1 LAKTSR
7 FYTNSNKVTLYIGNG
22 ELQMVETSG
31 QTHLIAA
38 VVVASSL
45 IALAFFVWEGI
56 ATSSLYDRAVK
67 LYQEKDYKSA
77 ESVFVKVLSRHPS
90 NDIARLLLGESLMQ
104 QNKLEEAVTHFDT
117 LISRAPKNAEAQ
129 VRLATAL
136 MKLEKVEEATTSL
149 EKAQN
154 LFKSQRNAAA
164 SEQIEQLLQ
173 SISAHKNISVANP
186 AIKSDSK
193 ET

>member
-1 LAKTSR
+1 
-7 FYTNSNKVTLYIGNG
+7 
-22 ELQMVETSG
+22 MVETSG

>member
-1 LAKTSR
+1 
-7 FYTNSNKVTLYIGNG
+7 
-22 ELQMVETSG
+22 MVETSG

-38 VVVASSL
+38 AVVASSL
-45 IALAFFVWEGI
+45 IALTFFVWEGI

-67 LYQEKDYKSA
+67 LYQEKNYKSA

-104 QNKLEEAVTHFDT
+104 QSKLEEAVTQFKT

-136 MKLEKVEEATTSL
+136 MKLEKVEEATIAL
-149 EKAQN
+149 EKAQD
-154 LFKSQRNAAA
+154 LFKSQRNTSS

-173 SISAHKNISVANP
+173 SISATKTTRVKDP
-186 AIKSDSK
+186 AIKSDS
-193 ET
+193 